1 MSGFGTMKS
10 DMDMCLMIT
19 EDGVCIVLC
28 LYVHVLYT
36 VKQPSFLTLLFYH
49 MSTMKWVM
57 IIILLFY
64 HIIRYE
70 RDERLDY
77 DDNYL

>member
-36 VKQPSFLTLLFYH
+36 VKQPSFLTLF
-49 MSTMKWVM
+49 
-57 IIILLFY
+57 ILPFV
-64 HIIRYE
+64 HNE
-70 RDERLDY
+70 MGHDY
-77 DDNYL
+77 YF